1 MEYLTTKQAAEKLG
15 VTESRIRQL
24 IAEGRLTSEKL
35 GHINVIL
42 EKDLAKISPR
52 PIGRPKKTQANKK
65 TKGNI

>member
-24 IAEGRLTSEKL
+24 IAEGRLKSEKL

-42 EKDLAKISPR
+42 EKDLAKIAPR
-52 PIGRPKKTQANKK
+52 PIGRPKKEKSELQKK
-65 TKGNI
+65 QD

>member
-24 IAEGRLTSEKL
+24 IAEGRLKSEKL

-42 EKDLAKISPR
+42 EKDLGKIAPR
-52 PIGRPKKTQANKK
+52 PIGRPKKAKA
-65 TKGNI
+65 